1 MIAMPSKAAVS
12 ASSEELNQDVAVLYR
27 DGIVGKKSA
36 FTREWVEQLR
46 EDMLTAF
53 WEAIQR
59 PGGTVP
65 RGRRRWYV
73 ELHPQALSGF
83 VDLVTHPWI
92 TAMSEA
98 VLGADYQIVEVG
110 FDVPFQGARVQPWH
124 RDFPSPRES
133 YEDRRITSL
142 AFNMTGV
149 DVTTDM
155 GPFEIA
161 VGTQWDDGREWKA
174 EMFPEPSLWPRF
186 EKRGVR
192 KYPRMGDIS
201 CRSALTVHRG
211 TPHDSPIA
219 RPVVVLG
226 VDAPG
231 AGHAALHDMMVTKE
245 FHQSLPQS
253 VRDHLVCRVV
263 DNLIPITQ
271 KHDIEGLVMG

>member
-92 TAMSEA
+92 AAMSEA
-98 VLGADYQIVEVG
+98 VLGPDYQIVEVG

-149 DVTTDM
+149 DVTTEM

-192 KYPRMGDIS
+192 KYPQMGDIS

-245 FHQSLPQS
+245 FHQSLPQG

-263 DNLIPITQ
+263 DKLIPITQ

>member
-98 VLGADYQIVEVG
+98 VLGPDYQIVEVG

-192 KYPRMGDIS
+192 KYPQMGDIS

-211 TPHDSPIA
+211 TPHESPIA

-245 FHQSLPQS
+245 FHQSLPQG

-263 DNLIPITQ
+263 DELIPITQ

>member
-1 MIAMPSKAAVS
+1 MPSKAAVS
-12 ASSEELNQDVAVLYR
+12 ASSEEVNQDVAGLYR
-27 DGIVGKKSA
+27 DGNVGKKSA

-59 PGGTVP
+59 PRGTVP